1 MNILETLINEG
12 NQMITESN
20 HNLEMNYDIAS
31 EGLRDFANK
40 MHARKVDKSK
50 VTVLM
55 DSFKNLK
62 SESIVKKAVDAMK
75 PMLVSGPDAAKAIKD
90 CVREMQEIDGPKEKY
105 AGMLSSHDYIVK
117 TVSGIPIAY
126 IPNDVE
132 TKTGLA
138 QFMAPAKNHK
148 GEINAVVYTTRKV
161 CEYILNPI
169 KEDSA
174 NEGFFMDDKNPKI
187 QIEENDNKCCA
198 WVGYK
203 KKGVFIIGSDW
214 VNVYISLWD
223 KTTEP
228 FVKHGKSFV
237 SKCISDIE
245 EGKRYC
251 DANRKK
257 FIEACNTDN
266 REVITNIVDGMH
278 NIFTTSIAA
287 SRQANAGGKQ
297 FAGPITDMPDSLKNS
312 LKPELTKFA
321 KIYRET
327 GLELAKKK
335 IIDVR
340 SKSTLKKIFSID
352 TYKKKYSF
360 ETYLDYQLFLYC
372 RDLHIEMDSARF
384 ERP

>member
-1 MNILETLINEG
+1 MSCLETLINEG

-20 HNLEMNYDIAS
+20 HNLEINYDIAT
-31 EGLRDFANK
+31 EDLRGFVNK
-40 MHARKVDKSK
+40 MYDRKVNKAK

-75 PMLVSGPDAAKAIKD
+75 PMLVSGPEAVKVIKNE
-90 CVREMQEIDGPKEKY
+90 VSEMQEIDGPKENYEGK
-105 AGMLSSHDYIVK
+105 LSSHDCIVK
-117 TVSGIPIAY
+117 TISGIPVAY

-132 TKTGLA
+132 SKTGLA
-138 QFMAPAKNHK
+138 WFMAPIKDRK
-148 GEINAVVYTTRKV
+148 GNIQGEVYSIRRV

-174 NEGFFMDDKNPKI
+174 NEGFFIDDKNPNIKT
-187 QIEENDNKCCA
+187 EENDNKSA
-198 WVGYK
+198 SWIGYK
-203 KKGVFIIGSDW
+203 GKGAFLIGSDW
-214 VNVYISLWD
+214 VNVYISMWD

-228 FVKHGKSFV
+228 FVKSGKSFV
-237 SKCISDIE
+237 SKCVSDIE

-251 DANRKK
+251 EANRKK
-257 FIEACNTDN
+257 FIEAYNNKNT
-266 REVITNIVDGMH
+266 EVMNNIADGMR

-287 SRQANAGGKQ
+287 SRQANAGGRQ

-327 GLELAKKK
+327 GLALAKKK

-340 SKSTLKKIFSID
+340 SKSTLKKIFNINNY
-352 TYKKKYSF
+352 TKKYGI
-360 ETYLDYQLFLYC
+360 ETYLDYELFLYC
-372 RDLHIEMDSARF
+372 QDLHIEMDSARF
-384 ERP
+384 TK

>member
-1 MNILETLINEG
+1 MNCLEILINEG

-20 HNLEMNYDIAS
+20 HNLEMNYEIAN
-31 EGLRDFANK
+31 EGLRDFVNK
-40 MHARKVDKSK
+40 MHDRKVDKAK

-75 PMLVSGPDAAKAIKD
+75 PMLVSGPEATKAIKD
-90 CVREMQEIDGPKEKY
+90 CVREMQEIDGPKENH
-105 AGMLSSHDYIVK
+105 AGMLSSHDCIVK
-117 TVSGIPIAY
+117 TVSGITVAY

-138 QFMAPAKNHK
+138 YFMAPAKNRK
-148 GEINAVVYTTRKV
+148 GEIEANVYTIRKV

-187 QIEENDNKCCA
+187 KTKENDNKA
-198 WVGYK
+198 MSWIGYK
-203 KKGVFIIGSDW
+203 EKGAYIIGSDW

-228 FVKHGKSFV
+228 FIKSGKSFV
-237 SKCISDIE
+237 SKCVSDIE

-257 FIEACNTDN
+257 FIEAYNNKNT
-266 REVITNIVDGMH
+266 EVMNNIADGMR

-287 SRQANAGGKQ
+287 SRQSNAGGKQ
-297 FAGPITDMPDSLKNS
+297 FTGPITDMPDSLKNS

-327 GLELAKKK
+327 GLELAKKN

-340 SKSTLKKIFSID
+340 SKSTLKKIFNVKNY
-352 TYKKKYSF
+352 TKKYGI
-360 ETYLDYQLFLYC
+360 ETYLDYELFLYC
-372 RDLHIEMDSARF
+372 QDLHIEMDSARF
-384 ERP
+384 TR

>member
-1 MNILETLINEG
+1 MSCLETLINEG

-20 HNLEMNYDIAS
+20 HNLEMNYEIAT
-31 EGLRDFANK
+31 EDLRGFMNK
-40 MHARKVDKSK
+40 MHDRKVNKAK

-62 SESIVKKAVDAMK
+62 TESIVKKAVDAMK
-75 PMLVSGPDAAKAIKD
+75 PMLVSGPESVQTIKD
-90 CVREMQEIDGPKEKY
+90 SVKEMQEIDGPKENYEGK
-105 AGMLSSHDYIVK
+105 LSSHDCIVK
-117 TVSGIPIAY
+117 TISGIAVAY
-126 IPNDVE
+126 IPNDVDN
-132 TKTGLA
+132 KTGLA
-138 QFMAPAKNHK
+138 WFMAPIKDRK
-148 GEINAVVYTTRKV
+148 GTIRGEVYSIRKV
-161 CEYILNPI
+161 CEYILNPV

-187 QIEENDNKCCA
+187 KTEENDNKSA
-198 WVGYK
+198 SWIGYK
-203 KKGVFIIGSDW
+203 GKGAFLIGSDW
-214 VNVYISLWD
+214 VNVYISMWD

-228 FVKHGKSFV
+228 FVKSGKNFV
-237 SKCISDIE
+237 SKCVSDIE

-251 DANRKK
+251 EANRKK
-257 FIEACNTDN
+257 FIEAYNNKNT
-266 REVITNIVDGMH
+266 EVMNNIADGMR

-287 SRQANAGGKQ
+287 SRQANAGGRQ

-340 SKSTLKKIFSID
+340 SKSTLKKIFNVKN
-352 TYKKKYSF
+352 YAAKYNI
-360 ETYLDYQLFLYC
+360 ETYLDYELFLYC
-372 RDLHIEMDSARF
+372 QDLHIEMDSARF
-384 ERP
+384 TK